1 MFDYGK
7 LIDEE
12 KVRQDSTI
20 AAAERSRAREIEL
33 VAFFREVEIELGIEM
48 AKANAELKKRAA
60 PIIFGPFRPV
70 RDQESIELAFGLRNP
85 CCRLTLHN
93 TIRLGGASSIR
104 VELLDESGEQ
114 VTSAQFVIEGEKG
127 SLKAYRTMVEGFPDR
142 SAELSPSEIAQE
154 IVSGMIRGRLG

>member
-12 KVRQDSTI
+12 NERESSAL
-20 AAAERSRAREIEL
+20 AAAQRSKTREIEL
-33 VAFFREVEIELGIEM
+33 VAFFREVEIELGVEM

-70 RDQESIELAFGLRNP
+70 RDQEKIELAFGLRNP
-85 CCRLTLHN
+85 SCRLTLQN
-93 TIRLGGASSIR
+93 TNSQLDASAIR
-104 VELLDESGEQ
+104 VELLDESGVQ
-114 VTSAQFVIEGEKG
+114 IASTRFVIEGEKP
-127 SLKAYRTMVEGFPDR
+127 LKAYRAMVAEVPDL

-154 IVSGMIRGRLG
+154 IVSGMIRGRLA